1 MIGTNKT
8 EILTAQ
14 KAPIKV
20 LRCIVDRFQTAKDN
34 PKVYGREV
42 SIAKKLYN
50 KYPDSDFWASV
61 PLYRFTLPSLAYFLK
76 NKGKV
81 DLDEKYQLF
90 LATRQAPKP
99 VLADEKLG
107 EDIVVERRIKT
118 LKDFLTN

>member
-1 MIGTNKT
+1 M
-8 EILTAQ
+8 AQ

-42 SIAKKLYN
+42 GIAKKLYN

-107 EDIVVERRIKT
+107 NDIVVERRIKT
-118 LKDFLTN
+118 LKDFLS